1 MWVVK
6 MVETDIAI
14 KQILC
19 KDTGSEDRATLF
31 IHSWAVGFPPVLS
44 RAELMYYVWDRHP
57 H

>member
-1 MWVVK
+1 